1 MYTIQRYIQWCHDMI
16 LEHIKNTTQISNNL
30 EQILNSNEAVFIGYP
45 TTHIVYQ
52 ETVQAVETYLTDT
65 NQFIMLYRNLYDDDP
80 ILYTI
85 ELVAKRIH
93 RDVHLFRFVI
103 LPWLDTKY
111 QEKDLIQFQTYQT
124 IIEDTV
130 LNLYLSFSQ
139 MSTLLDML
147 RGDEPKML
155 FS

>member
-1 MYTIQRYIQWCHDMI
+1 MI
-16 LEHIKNTTQISNNL
+16 LEHIKSTNQISSNL

-45 TTHIVYQ
+45 TTHNVYQ

-85 ELVAKRIH
+85 ELVAKRIY
-93 RDVHLFRFVI
+93 RDVQLFRFVI
-103 LPWLDTKY
+103 ILWLGTKF
-111 QEKDLIQFQTYQT
+111 QEKDLIQFQTYQAT
-124 IIEDTV
+124 IEDTV

-139 MSTLLDML
+139 MGTLLDML
-147 RGDEPKML
+147 RGDDHKLL